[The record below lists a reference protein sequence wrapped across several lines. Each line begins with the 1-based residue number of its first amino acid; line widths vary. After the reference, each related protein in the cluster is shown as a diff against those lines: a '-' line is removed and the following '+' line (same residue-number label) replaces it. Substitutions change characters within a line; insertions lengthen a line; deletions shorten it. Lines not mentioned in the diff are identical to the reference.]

1 MPCRL
6 QEATEAFERSE
17 LAREAFGEAVVAHYL
32 HFARTEQE
40 AFEARVTDVERERYF
55 ERI

>member
-1 MPCRL
+1 VIDHL
-6 QEATEAFERSE
+6 
-17 LAREAFGEAVVAHYL
+17 L

-40 AFEARVTDVERERYF
+40 VFDTRVSDVERERYF